1 MTTEKRDLSRS
12 IKRTLEVLEYFD
24 AEHPSVS
31 VKEISLALG
40 YPQSSTSILLKS
52 LGELGYLHYD
62 KKSRTYRPS
71 PRVALLGRSVAPY
84 LFGEGSVM
92 AAMEDVGQRTG
103 ELVNLATPAGIM
115 IQYIHVIPATNPVR
129 LHMHT
134 GAVRPMIGSGMGHLF
149 LAALPNAE
157 LDVEIERLM
166 NLLSEPAIGTQE
178 LMKEIRKIRRNG
190 YVMATSTGTPGG
202 GLVALRLPGLYGGAP
217 LAIGIGGVANVI
229 ASNEERYI
237 RILRD
242 AVKRHIEPL
251 LSRNGKASE
260 PDSATRPALR
270 SVP

>member
-1 MTTEKRDLSRS
+1 MTTGKRDLSRS

-31 VKEISLALG
+31 VNEISRALG

-52 LGELGYLHYD
+52 LAELGYLHYD
-62 KKSRTYRPS
+62 KKTRSYRPS

-84 LFGEGSVM
+84 LFGDGSVM

-103 ELVNLATPAGIM
+103 ELINLAAPAGIM
-115 IQYIHVIPATNPVR
+115 VQYIHVIPATNPVR

-149 LAALPNAE
+149 LAALPDDQLEAE
-157 LDVEIERLM
+157 IARLM
-166 NLLSEPAIGTQE
+166 SLLSEPTLDAEE
-178 LMKEIRKIRRNG
+178 LMKDIRRIRRNG
-190 YVMATSTGTPGG
+190 YVMSTSTVTPGG
-202 GLVALRLPGLYGGAP
+202 GLVALLLPGLYSGTP

-229 ASNEERYI
+229 ASNEARYVQ
-237 RILRD
+237 ILRD

-251 LSRNGKASE
+251 LAHNGKASE
-260 PDSATRPALR
+260 PDSAAHPSLR
-270 SVP
+270 SAQ